1 MGANIMNENRT
12 IKLVEIPI
20 GGKGGFVWNR
30 LHGEREDI
38 CEALLNDNAEDR
50 KELLQ
55 ARLRKLDDALDRLMS
70 GSYGNCSKCG
80 GAIDE
85 AKLGLDPTLA
95 LCRDCWAFDHES
107 IASDVNNSDVVLET
121 LSPFDTI
128 LLRTHNSEYRILL
141 LDPKT
146 GRALVEGGDYL
157 VEPSEALVRGSAA
170 PGYEFKAG
178 VLSIGCRLEMWVDE
192 RALLTSPIES
202 VSMKHNADPESVT
215 NISAALH

>member
-1 MGANIMNENRT
+1 MNESRT

-20 GGKGGFVWNR
+20 GGKGGFIWNR

-38 CEALLNDNAEDR
+38 CEALLHDNPDDR

-70 GSYGNCSKCG
+70 YG
-80 GAIDE
+80 
-85 AKLGLDPTLA
+85 
-95 LCRDCWAFDHES
+95 
-107 IASDVNNSDVVLET
+107 SDVVIET
-121 LSPFDTI
+121 LNPFDTI

-157 VEPSEALVRGSAA
+157 VEPTETLVRGSAA
-170 PGYEFKAG
+170 AGYEFKAG

-202 VSMKHNADPESVT
+202 VQVKHDADSRSAW

>member
-1 MGANIMNENRT
+1 MNENHT

-20 GGKGGFVWNR
+20 GGRGGFTWNR
-30 LHGEREDI
+30 LHAEREDI
-38 CEALLNDNAEDR
+38 CEALAKDCTDDR
-50 KELLQ
+50 KVALQ

-70 GSYGNCSKCG
+70 GSSNSSV
-80 GAIDE
+80 D
-85 AKLGLDPTLA
+85 
-95 LCRDCWAFDHES
+95 
-107 IASDVNNSDVVLET
+107 NSDVILET

-128 LLRTHNSEYRILL
+128 LLRTQNSEYRILL
-141 LDPKT
+141 LDPGT

-178 VLSIGCRLEMWVDE
+178 TISIGNRLEMWVQE
-192 RALLTSPIES
+192 RALLTSPIKSVHLKQNADAES
-202 VSMKHNADPESVT
+202 VI